1 MSPTPDCSITSA
13 PLSTAQPAA
22 ISYTWLCYVM
32 TLVDRA
38 RENRGYRAD
47 RDALLALLKL
57 GHNPSPRDWL
67 QGNRSAFPIWIELMR
82 TAAAP
87 STRDRVLAST
97 PESTCTRARTPAR
110 RRAFAIERAD
120 GSPTIAIVHS
130 CCEYGAR
137 CRAVWFFAAHRGYP
151 RRPEET
157 IAFPVDLTTVPAKQL
172 ERVIPVGVLVGYT
185 RRCGCGDV
193 GK

>member
-13 PLSTAQPAA
+13 PILTAQPAA
-22 ISYTWLCYVM
+22 ISYKWLCYVM

-57 GHNPSPRDWL
+57 DHMPSPRDWL
-67 QGNRSAFPIWIELMR
+67 DGNRSTFPIWIELMR
-82 TAAAP
+82 AVAAP
-87 STRDRVLAST
+87 STRDRVMAAA
-97 PESTCTRARTPAR
+97 PKPTCARARTPAKL
-110 RRAFAIERAD
+110 RAFAIERAD

-130 CCEYGAR
+130 CCEYEAR
-137 CRAVWFFAAHRGYP
+137 CRAVWFFAGHRDYP

-172 ERVIPVGVLVGYT
+172 ERVIPDGALVGHA
-185 RRCGCGDV
+185 RRCGCGEV
-193 GK
+193 KK